1 MGGAG
6 ATLVRTICLKHGKI
20 DRRHPGEEDVGDLI
34 FPEERK
40 GGNKR
45 KVSLREFS

>member
-40 GGNKR
+40 GGGGGGETEGR
-45 KVSLREFS
+45 YH